1 MIIFQIGTLVPLKA
15 ILPINIDL
23 ADRLTAKEA
32 GCHERVVTAVAEA
45 WMDLAMKAT
54 ASSVRA
60 GFRLPCAYVHR
71 KGPDRLITDRVG
83 LHPTNQSMLVG

>member
-1 MIIFQIGTLVPLKA
+1 MNVLSQRWLK
-15 ILPINIDL
+15 P
-23 ADRLTAKEA
+23 
-32 GCHERVVTAVAEA
+32 G
-45 WMDLAMKAT
+45 WDLAMKAT